1 MTRQEAVEL
10 LVALG
15 PVILSGIGAILSTV
29 LTVGAA
35 LARLAWKAHE
45 VRMAKLSGAI
55 LELAGDEKKLW
66 EVVNTMRTEMAVH
79 NRALEH
85 VRTGLVKAEG
95 AMEAHQRSMLVH
107 GEKLGRVESKLEAVF
122 RFIDAP
128 ARATDRA

>member
-10 LVALG
+10 LVAFG
-15 PVILSGIGAILSTV
+15 PTLLSGIGVILSGV
-29 LTVGAA
+29 LTAA
-35 LARLAWKAHE
+35 AAAARIAWKAHE
-45 VRMAKLSGAI
+45 ARMSKLSSAI

-66 EVVNTMRTEMAVH
+66 EVVSNMRTELAVH

-85 VRTGLVKAEG
+85 VKTGLLKTEG
-95 AMEAHQRSMLVH
+95 AMDAHQRAMLVH

-128 ARATDRA
+128 VRATDRA